1 MNLTGLTWI
10 AVDFLAVLGKL
21 NKQCTL
27 SEVCSKIN
35 KSQKYAEVVLAKLK
49 KAGIVNSYRGVKG
62 GYTLAKPASE
72 ITITEVIKA
81 TEGDIF
87 IVDGDGSP
95 RSIVKL
101 AVNQA
106 VESAMNAMTL
116 DQVIDAIHVS

>member
-21 NKQCTL
+21 DKQCTL

-49 KAGIVNSYRGVKG
+49 KAGLVNSFRGVKG
-62 GYTLAKPASE
+62 GYTLAKPVSE
-72 ITITEVIKA
+72 ITITEVMQA

-87 IVDGDGSP
+87 TVDQDGMP
-95 RSIVKL
+95 RSLVRMAVVEAVKSRTDAL
-101 AVNQA
+101 
-106 VESAMNAMTL
+106 TL
-116 DQVIDAIHVS
+116 EKVINGSRI